1 MLRSEKI
8 EKIYFMLLFLGVLS
22 LTVYIFLPFAMV
34 LLLAT
39 VAAIML
45 RPVHTKMVHRFKKP
59 LLASFGSLII
69 LGFVVF
75 LPIIFLT
82 NVLIGESQ
90 SVYQSI
96 TQGQGQN
103 TLSKVSGELNQ
114 VLARFD
120 PNSSIDL
127 GAYFAGGINWF
138 VKNVG
143 SVVISGTA
151 SLFLQIFLLFVITFF
166 FLKYGH
172 VFSRFLKDLSPLDE
186 HYDNKIFAS
195 ITSAVQ
201 SIVKGVFLIAIIQ
214 GTLTGIGLWIFGLP
228 NPLFWGAVA
237 AICAPIPLIGT
248 GAVLVPSVIYLAL
261 TGSGLAALL
270 LTLWGVLLVGFVDN
284 LIAPYIY
291 SQGIEVHQLPMLL
304 SVLGG
309 LSVFGVLGFIIGP
322 IILAVCIS
330 LIDIYRELILK
341 ENPHS

>member
-1 MLRSEKI
+1 
-8 EKIYFMLLFLGVLS
+8 MLLFLGVLG
-22 LTVYIFLPFAMV
+22 LTVYIFMPFAMV
-34 LLLAT
+34 LLLS
-39 VAAIML
+39 VVSAIML
-45 RPVHTKMVHRFKKP
+45 RPLYNKVMRKYKKP
-59 LLASFGSLII
+59 LVASFVSLVI
-69 LGFVVF
+69 LAFVVF
-75 LPIIFLT
+75 LPVIFLT

-96 TQGQGQN
+96 TQGQGEN
-103 TLSKVSGELNQ
+103 ILTEVSDKLNQ
-114 VLARFD
+114 VIARFD

-127 GAYFAGGINWF
+127 GAYFATGINWF

-143 SVVISGTA
+143 GILISGTA
-151 SLFLQIFLLFVITFF
+151 SLFLQAFLLFVITFF
-166 FLKYGH
+166 FLKDGH
-172 VFSRFLKDLSPLDE
+172 LFARFLKNLSPLDE
-186 HYDNKIFAS
+186 HYDNKIYAS

-261 TGSGLAALL
+261 TGSGVAALL

-291 SQGIEVHQLPMLL
+291 SQGINVHQLPMLL

-341 ENPHS
+341 EKSHI